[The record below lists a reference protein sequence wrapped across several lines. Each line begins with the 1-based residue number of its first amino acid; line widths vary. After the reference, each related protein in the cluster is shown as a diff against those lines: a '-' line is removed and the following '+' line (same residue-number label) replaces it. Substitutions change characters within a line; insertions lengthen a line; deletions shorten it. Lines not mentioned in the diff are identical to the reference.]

1 MGTGN
6 TVSKYLLVKV
16 GGGGGG
22 GGGGAR
28 VGVAGS
34 KGFRRKS
41 GNDLCGFRRGDQR
54 QKDGV
59 AVLTQENKDQD

>member
-1 MGTGN
+1 MGEW
-6 TVSKYLLVKV
+6 
-16 GGGGGG
+16 
-22 GGGGAR
+22 

-34 KGFRRKS
+34 TGFRRKS
-41 GNDLCGFRRGDQR
+41 ENDLCGFRRRDQR